1 MFDILV
7 YLFENYFPP
16 EACPDPDTLARKLAA
31 AGFEDDEIDDALTW
45 LSGLA
50 ESTSRCVDLA
60 LVPSH
65 GHRVYADA
73 EYRLLGS
80 EAIGFV
86 AFLESA
92 GVLSSPLR
100 EIVVD
105 RASALGDSPVPL
117 EKLKIIV
124 LMVLW
129 SQETEIDNLILEE
142 LLEDGSARQI
152 H

>member
-7 YLFENYFPP
+7 YLFENYFTPA
-16 EACPDPDTLARKLAA
+16 ACPDPGTLARKLAA

-50 ESTSRCVDLA
+50 ESTNRCVDLA
-60 LVPSH
+60 LVPSQ
-65 GHRVYADA
+65 GSRVYAEA
-73 EYRLLGS
+73 EYGQLGS

-86 AFLESA
+86 AFLEAA

-100 EIVVD
+100 EIVID
-105 RASALGDSPVPL
+105 RASALGESPVPL

>member
-1 MFDILV
+1 
-7 YLFENYFPP
+7 
-16 EACPDPDTLARKLAA
+16 
-31 AGFEDDEIDDALTW
+31 

>member
-7 YLFENYFPP
+7 YLFENYFTP

>member
-1 MFDILV
+1 MRPLERQPADH
-7 YLFENYFPP
+7 
-16 EACPDPDTLARKLAA
+16 
-31 AGFEDDEIDDALTW
+31 DEIDDALSW

-50 ESTSRCVDLA
+50 ESTHRCVDLA
-60 LVPSH
+60 LVPSS
-65 GHRVYADA
+65 GCRIYAEA
-73 EYRLLGS
+73 EYRQLGS
-80 EAIGFV
+80 EAIGFI

-100 EIVVD
+100 EIVID
-105 RASALGDSPVPL
+105 RAFALGEAPVPL
-117 EKLKIIV
+117 DKLKIIV

-142 LLEDGSARQI
+142 LLEDGSARQL

>member
-7 YLFENYFPP
+7 YLFENYFTP

-50 ESTSRCVDLA
+50 ESTHRCVDLT
-60 LVPSH
+60 VIPSNST
-65 GHRVYADA
+65 RVYADV
-73 EYRLLGS
+73 EYLTLGS

-92 GVLSSPLR
+92 GVLSAPLR
-100 EIVVD
+100 EIIMD
-105 RASALGDSPVPL
+105 RATALGESPVPI

>member
-1 MFDILV
+1 MFEILV
-7 YLFENYFPP
+7 YLFENYYTP
-16 EACPDPDTLARKLAA
+16 EACPDPETLARKLAA

-50 ESTSRCVDLA
+50 ESTHRCVDLA
-60 LVPSH
+60 LVPSN
-65 GHRVYADA
+65 GCRIYADA
-73 EYRLLGS
+73 EYRQFGS
-80 EAIGFV
+80 EAVGFI

-100 EIVVD
+100 EIVID
-105 RASALGDSPVPL
+105 RAFALGESPVPL
-117 EKLKIIV
+117 DKLKIIV

-142 LLEDGSARQI
+142 LLEDGSARQL